1 MSVSKKQT
9 SSKTAIA
16 KKKGGKQ
23 GAPITSV
30 GVVHIQSTHNNT
42 IITCAN
48 QRNQTVFQASGGTD
62 RTFKN
67 ARKSTG
73 EAAEVAARKV
83 GEYVKTRGMGTI
95 AIRLKGAGQ
104 GGKEGAVRGLV
115 LAGLTVSTISDVTG
129 IPHNGVKK
137 KKRQR
142 K

>member
-1 MSVSKKQT
+1 MSVAKKQV
-9 SSKTAIA
+9 S

-23 GAPITSV
+23 GAPVTSV
-30 GVVHIQSTHNNT
+30 GVVRVKATRNNT
-42 IITCAN
+42 IITVGN

-62 RTFKN
+62 RTFRN

-73 EAAEVAARKV
+73 EAAEVAARKA
-83 GEYVKTRGMGTI
+83 GEFVKSRGMSTV

-115 LAGLTVSTISDVTG
+115 LAGLSVSTISDVTG
-129 IPHNGVKK
+129 IPHNGVRKK
-137 KKRQR
+137 KSQR

>member
-1 MSVSKKQT
+1 MSVSKKAT
-9 SSKTAIA
+9 V
-16 KKKGGKQ
+16 KKKNGKL
-23 GAPITSV
+23 GAPITTI
-30 GVVHIQSTHNNT
+30 GVVHIHSTHNNT

-48 QRNQTVFQASGGTD
+48 QRSQVVSQASGGTG
-62 RTFKN
+62 RVFKN

-73 EAAEVAARKV
+73 EAAEVAAKQV
-83 GEYVKTRGMGTI
+83 GEYVKSRGMSAV
-95 AIRLKGAGQ
+95 AIRLNGVGQ

-115 LAGLTVSTISDVTG
+115 LAGLSVTTISDVTG

>member
-1 MSVSKKQT
+1 MSVSKKQA
-9 SSKTAIA
+9 SSKLTMS

-23 GAPITSV
+23 GAPITST
-30 GVVHIQSTHNNT
+30 GVVHIQSTHSNT

-62 RTFKN
+62 RVFKN

-83 GEYVKTRGMGTI
+83 GEFVKARGMSTV

-115 LAGLTVSTISDVTG
+115 LAGLSVSTISDVTG

-137 KKRQR
+137 KKKQR

>member
-1 MSVSKKQT
+1 MSVSKKQATTKT
-9 SSKTAIA
+9 SA
-16 KKKGGKQ
+16 KKKGKAG
-23 GAPITSV
+23 GAPVTAV

-48 QRNQTVFQASGGTD
+48 QKSQTVAQGSGGGG
-62 RTFKN
+62 RVFKN

-83 GEYVKTRGMGTI
+83 GEYVKSRGMSTI
-95 AIRLKGAGQ
+95 SIRLSGAGQ

-115 LAGLTVSTISDVTG
+115 LAGLSVTTISDVTG